1 VNHELGSMIIDNPQ
15 RRSLSYRLRDTAL
28 VMATLGLWG
37 LFALQGWTALASSE
51 ILIEQA
57 YALAVLKLTALDFL
71 GVFFLLHSWVIYERL
86 LFRWRQRAASRSG

>member
-1 VNHELGSMIIDNPQ
+1 MNHELGSMIIDNPG

-37 LFALQGWTALASSE
+37 LFALQIWSTLASSE
-51 ILIEQA
+51 FLIEQA
-57 YALAVLKLTALDFL
+57 YALAVLKLTALDFV

-86 LFRWRQRAASRSG
+86 LFRWRQRIATRHA